1 MTSVSSTTS
10 TTSTSTTSTTS
21 TSSTSSSSS
30 DYDDFDVESLVEAKL
45 ASRYERLDSMETEV
59 SENETKIAAYEEL
72 QDLLDTLSDTLQTL
86 RSDPSVSGQSDD
98 VFLDRTAYLT
108 SSSSVDA
115 STYMSATVEEG
126 TDLSTH
132 SIVISQIAT
141 TNILGSEKQSSRYD
155 ALGWTGTFS
164 LGTEDGDSADIEV
177 TSSMSLGDIAD
188 AINTETSTTGVVA
201 SIMQVSEGSYKLIL
215 TTSDTGETITASD
228 VSGTLLSDSLGLVDS
243 NGDIDSDMVLQEAQD
258 AILKVDGVTITRS
271 SNDIDDVL
279 DGITLHLYAANADTT
294 LTLEVDN
301 DLTGIQDAVEAFVEA
316 YNAVREF
323 IITNQSTDTDGTAAD
338 DAVLYGDSTLRSLNN
353 YLQTIVSSGVGDADL
368 SDLGITLD
376 EDNLLELDTSTL
388 ENLLLDDLDTIQS
401 LFSYQMTAS
410 SGDLSLVRHPDAAL
424 DFTLDITVD
433 DDGNISS
440 VGVDGD
446 TSLFTISGSTI
457 KGAEGTEY
465 EGLTLVYTGST
476 SKSITVTTTQGIA
489 DQLYNAVDTIANEDD
504 GALTT
509 LIDNLEDENDTIED
523 SISTL
528 ESSISTYSEYLYE
541 LYSTMA
547 ASISEAETTLKLLE
561 ALLNA
566 SSD

>member
-59 SENETKIAAYEEL
+59 SDNETKIAAYEDL

-126 TDLSTH
+126 TDLGTH
-132 SIVISQIAT
+132 SVVISQIAT
-141 TNILGSEKQSSRYD
+141 TNILGSEKQTSRYD

-164 LGTEDGDSADIEV
+164 LGTKDGDSADIEV

-323 IITNQSTDTDGTAAD
+323 IITNQSTNTDGTAAD

-353 YLQTIVSSGVGDADL
+353 YLQTIISSGIGDADL

-424 DFTLDITVD
+424 DFTLDITID

-509 LIDNLEDENDTIED
+509 LIDNLEDTNENIED

-528 ESSISTYSEYLYE
+528 ESSISTYSDYLYE

>member
-10 TTSTSTTSTTS
+10 TSTTSTTSTS

>member
-59 SENETKIAAYEEL
+59 SDNETKIAAYEDL

-126 TDLSTH
+126 TDLGTH
-132 SIVISQIAT
+132 SVVISQIAT
-141 TNILGSEKQSSRYD
+141 TNILGSEKQTSRYD

-164 LGTEDGDSADIEV
+164 LGTKDGDSADIEV

-323 IITNQSTDTDGTAAD
+323 IITNQSTNTDGTAAD

-353 YLQTIVSSGVGDADL
+353 YLQTIISSGIGDADL

-410 SGDLSLVRHPDAAL
+410 SGDLGLVRHPDAAL

-457 KGAEGTEY
+457 QGAEGTEY

-509 LIDNLEDENDTIED
+509 LIDNLEDTNESIED

-528 ESSISTYSEYLYE
+528 ESSISTYSDYLYE

-547 ASISEAETTLKLLE
+547 ASISEAETTLELLE